1 MVFGRSRNK
10 RVKAQ
15 GAEGAPPAT
24 DAERELVS
32 RAEGKARADAWVTA
46 PKTLDIADT
55 LLNSQDIV
63 KVVEATGVVSPFFVS
78 GGRKARLKK
87 AAYEGRIGT
96 RAYIFRDEN
105 APVRI
110 FNDTED
116 DALLVPKNSIVFVE
130 CDLDFRVPDFIAL
143 RFNLQIQ
150 HVHRGLLLG
159 TGPLVD
165 PGFWGKLC
173 IPLHNLTDQDYVI
186 PKAEGL
192 IWLEFTKTTLPTGD
206 HDDARA
212 PLTGAPSDENGNWD
226 IVKFLNKAAM
236 QYTGNKIPIK
246 SSLPTMFEEANR
258 AVAKSAEDAR
268 GALAEAEKLKSM
280 NFIAMVAAAVGL
292 GALGISASVFLSNLL
307 NRNED
312 MAVRLQASTSA
323 AQRSIDGHIDDVARY
338 DGAPREKQL
347 EVPALNAQVERQRRE
362 IEDLQDELLKTQQEV
377 REFKRQQTLVNQR
390 NVK

>member
-377 REFKRQQTLVNQR
+377 REFKRQQILVNQR